1 MKFLLVGAGRRNQLV
16 KLIKQKNIAV
26 HSYELDK
33 NCPIKLIADEIIQGK
48 SWNDKSI
55 FFDLMQLSKNYDL
68 VIPLMDKAVEIV
80 SELNINNSSTSSFE
94 TSSLC
99 LRKDLFEKYFCNDEE
114 LKYIYPVPDSKS
126 VVLKPILGQGS
137 KGIYYKNSNPG
148 NVDGYIVQKKIT
160 GKEYSVDCFY
170 DVNSNLVDFVPRER
184 IRVSSG
190 EVMESITVNKS
201 KFESI
206 INLISKKINFK
217 GPICMQFIED
227 NNGKIWIME
236 INARLGGGS
245 TLSISSGLDL
255 IQLLIESFCLKTFD
269 ITRYQSTWKENYKFI
284 RYTLDY
290 CYEA

>member
-16 KLIKQKNIAV
+16 KLIKQKNITV

-148 NVDGYIVQKKIT
+148 NVDGYIVQKKI
-160 GKEYSVDCFY
+160 
-170 DVNSNLVDFVPRER
+170 
-184 IRVSSG
+184 IRQ
-190 EVMESITVNKS
+190 E
-201 KFESI
+201 
-206 INLISKKINFK
+206 
-217 GPICMQFIED
+217 
-227 NNGKIWIME
+227 
-236 INARLGGGS
+236 
-245 TLSISSGLDL
+245 
-255 IQLLIESFCLKTFD
+255 
-269 ITRYQSTWKENYKFI
+269 
-284 RYTLDY
+284 
-290 CYEA
+290 